1 MNQFANALGKKFAE
15 NKDAIRVRSFEL
27 GGHTFNIKV
36 PLTSEYE
43 TMLERI
49 KIVDEDKV
57 AEYYANLSK
66 EFIEKKEEFSKE
78 EDIVYLENDILLK
91 GTSLQTTAR
100 NKVITEN
107 RITELFKM
115 IVPEE
120 VGFDMQTIDYSM
132 IEELFPFPV
141 QIQLIDEINSVIS
154 PTYKATKGK

>member
-78 EDIVYLENDILLK
+78 EDIVYLENDSLLK

-141 QIQLIDEINSVIS
+141 HIQLIDEINSVIS

>member
-1 MNQFANALGKKFAE
+1 MNQFANALGKKFVE

-43 TMLERI
+43 AMLERI
-49 KIVDEDKV
+49 KIVADDKV
-57 AEYYANLSK
+57 AEYYDNLSK
-66 EFIEKKEEFSKE
+66 DFLEKKEEFSKE

-91 GTSLQTTAR
+91 GTSLQETAR

-141 QIQLIDEINSVIS
+141 QIQLIDEINTVIS